1 MTTTIIIGM
10 ALLIVIAYA
19 AFLIKARDNNRLREQ
34 VHELSKIELVAN
46 TINDNCR
53 YIIAKAPWGY
63 EVLKTHPL
71 YPNTTIVVK
80 SFCDEDRDYA
90 RRCAEELCDK
100 LNETI

>member
-10 ALLIVIAYA
+10 ALLLIVAYGA
-19 AFLIKARDNNRLREQ
+19 LLINTRDNKRLREE
-34 VHELSKIELVAN
+34 VHELSKIESVAN
-46 TINDNCR
+46 FIDSNCHYVIR
-53 YIIAKAPWGY
+53 PESYGHV
-63 EVLKTHPL
+63 VLKTHPL

>member
-10 ALLIVIAYA
+10 ALLLFIAYA

-34 VHELSKIELVAN
+34 VHELSKIESVAK
-46 TINDNCR
+46 TTYCNCYYVIR
-53 YIIAKAPWGY
+53 PESYGHV
-63 EVLKTHPL
+63 VLKTHPL
-71 YPNTTIVVK
+71 YPNTAIVVK
-80 SFCDEDRDYA
+80 SFCDDDKDYS